1 LICEICR
8 GGVHLNPAS
17 ELPPVNCPLI
27 IEVDGELVRAERT
40 GFVEQRDRQ
49 MEYQLQSGEKI
60 VGRYRWTYP

>member
-1 LICEICR
+1 MICEICR

-27 IEVDGELVRAERT
+27 IEVEGELLRAERT

>member
-1 LICEICR
+1 
-8 GGVHLNPAS
+8 
-17 ELPPVNCPLI
+17 LI
-27 IEVDGELVRAERT
+27 IEVEGELLRAERT

>member
-1 LICEICR
+1 MICESCR
-8 GGVHLNPAS
+8 GGVHLNPADH
-17 ELPPVNCPLI
+17 LAPVNCPLV

-49 MEYQLQSGEKI
+49 MEYQLLSGERI